1 MKPSVLVTKRIYPEA
16 IEILKG
22 HAEVDYEATD
32 EGLAPDA
39 LIGRS
44 RGKQAI
50 VSQLTDKLSADIIA
64 RLDASVRSISNVAVG
79 YDNIDV
85 PAATARGIVVT
96 NTPGVLS
103 DATADL
109 AFALMLAAAR
119 RIVEADEF
127 VHSGKWSRW
136 TIDLMVGQDVHHR
149 TLGIFGMGR
158 IGQAMAKRAAG
169 FSMRILYT
177 GNRPVETDVPAEFVD
192 KAALLRESDF
202 ISLHVPLN
210 ASTRHLIGEPE
221 LRAMKRTAVL
231 VNTARGPV
239 VDEAALARALKQNW
253 IAAAGI
259 DVFEQEPKVNAD
271 LLACRNAVLAPHMG
285 SASIAT
291 RLRMSTMAAEN
302 AVEAMEGRRPPNA
315 LNPEAV
321 AAWTKAAK

>member
-1 MKPSVLVTKRIYPEA
+1 MKPHVLVTKRIYPEA
-16 IEILKG
+16 IEILRQ

-32 EGLAPDA
+32 EGLTPDV
-39 LIGRS
+39 LVERS

-119 RIVEADEF
+119 RVVEADTF
-127 VHSGKWSRW
+127 VRSGQWSRW

-158 IGQAMAKRAAG
+158 IGQAMARRAAG

-177 GNRPVETDVPAEFVD
+177 GNHPVDFPAEFVD
-192 KAALLRESDF
+192 KETLLRASDF

-221 LRAMKRTAVL
+221 LRAMKKTAVL
-231 VNTARGPV
+231 VNAARGPV
-239 VDEAALARALKQNW
+239 VDEAALARALKENW

-259 DVFEQEPKVNAD
+259 DVFEQEPTVNAD

-302 AVEAMEGRRPPNA
+302 AVQAMEGRRPPNA

-321 AAWTKAAK
+321 AAWKATSE